1 MVLVV
6 MLLLVMLL
14 LLAVS
19 RSWEGGGNV
28 NGKR

>member
-1 MVLVV
+1 MVLVL
-6 MLLLVMLL
+6 MLLVMLL